1 MFEAGLSVSI
11 YLVNSIAGSNYMQ
24 KSLRGK
30 YQKKFVLFAWTS
42 LYFIVQG
49 LILERF
55 SRTNPLND
63 FVAML
68 ADIAVILLLQMLKQ

>member
-24 KSLRGK
+24 KFLRGK

-49 LILERF
+49 LIRGCKKFCVYETLNF
-55 SRTNPLND
+55 PDKNP
-63 FVAML
+63 
-68 ADIAVILLLQMLKQ
+68 ICKILLSIL